1 MIACGALGVVLPSPT
16 TTDWL
21 HAHVAVTQS
30 ERLAAEL
37 RWLSPIIVTFFC
49 PAHKNF
55 LFPGFYNLMKKK
67 GFIIYPG
74 KLTTVESFRIGCI
87 GRMDENV
94 MLRVVKAAEET
105 LAEMGVSNATP
116 PAEAL
121 LEKAKLEALG

>member
-1 MIACGALGVVLPSPT
+1 
-16 TTDWL
+16 
-21 HAHVAVTQS
+21 
-30 ERLAAEL
+30 
-37 RWLSPIIVTFFC
+37 
-49 PAHKNF
+49 
-55 LFPGFYNLMKKK
+55 MKKK

>member
-1 MIACGALGVVLPSPT
+1 MRKLGFETLLS
-16 TTDWL
+16 D
-21 HAHVAVTQS
+21 
-30 ERLAAEL
+30 